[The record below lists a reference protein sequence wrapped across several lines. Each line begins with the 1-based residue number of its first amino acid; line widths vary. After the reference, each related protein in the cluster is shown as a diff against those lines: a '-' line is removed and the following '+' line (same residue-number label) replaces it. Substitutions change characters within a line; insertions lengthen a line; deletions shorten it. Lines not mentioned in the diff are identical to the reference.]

1 VELETV
7 AAPVCLWRAGTS
19 RLTSLQT
26 APEICGRI
34 TRGGF
39 TEQLLEGRHFE
50 LMHPP
55 RVKILAARIAAALAE
70 TENVRA
76 IEPAAK

>member
-1 VELETV
+1 
-7 AAPVCLWRAGTS
+7 
-19 RLTSLQT
+19 
-26 APEICGRI
+26 
-34 TRGGF
+34 
-39 TEQLLEGRHFE
+39 
-50 LMHPP
+50 MHPP